1 MATPVA
7 DNYTAANGSPL
18 YCGRA
23 NPNAATLVTVN
34 DYLNY
39 RVFQRVGTS
48 KSLTISGTY
57 TGSPAALEWRVVEHT
72 TGSPITSW
80 ATLVSSP
87 TGGTFSASATIP
99 QGGWYKMQVRC
110 STNKNVVGASANK
123 LGVGVVIAMLGQSNM
138 ENRRNTGGTGAKY
151 PLSDKRAVYFRDTLV
166 WDRIGNVNDS
176 GPVNTE
182 SGGAGYGSPANN
194 ADSFGDGFTYTAN
207 LISQGMNLPVCLVE
221 FANSGQSITTWIS
234 GQSHWTNFVTRSGL
248 AGGDFEL
255 ALWHQGE
262 NDAKTMSKSTYKT
275 NLATLHTQ
283 LKALTSRTNSNF
295 KLGVI
300 GLGIG
305 SYIGSLEGDFGKIRA
320 AHAEYVQENAGC
332 YYSTSAHDT
341 YTGDGVHLDAPSFN
355 KISRRDAKS
364 ALYAIGGVGAPGSG
378 PQATSATRS
387 GAVITVNLTHS
398 GGSNLT
404 DGAGGSGTALTGFEV
419 FDNGVAATINSAVIG
434 SANTLTITLASV
446 PTGPV
451 TIQYAMM
458 NNPHSASATTPPTL
472 STIVYDNA
480 LYYNS
485 TIGCPL
491 QPFAAMPVT

>member
-23 NPNAATLVTVN
+23 NPTAATSVTVD

-48 KSLTISGTY
+48 KAITISGTY
-57 TGSPAALEWRVVEHT
+57 AGSPAALEWRVVDHT
-72 TGSPITSW
+72 TGSPMSTW

-87 TGGTFSASATIP
+87 TGGTFSASATVP

-110 STNKNVVGASANK
+110 STNKNVIGSSSNK
-123 LGVGVVIAMLGQSNM
+123 LGVGVVIAMVGQSNM
-138 ENRRNTGGTGAKY
+138 ENRRGTGSKR
-151 PLSDKRAVYFRDTLV
+151 PLGDKRAVYFRDTLV
-166 WDRIGNVNDS
+166 WDRIGNINDS

-182 SGGAGYGSPANN
+182 SGDAGYGSPTIN
-194 ADSFGDGFTYTAN
+194 ADSNGDGFTYYAN
-207 LISQGMNLPVCLVE
+207 LISQGLNLPVCLFE
-221 FANSGQSITTWIS
+221 FANSGASITTWIS

-262 NDAKTMSKSTYKT
+262 SDAHTMSKATYKS

-283 LKALTSRTNSNF
+283 FKTLTGRTNSNF
-295 KLGVI
+295 KLAII

-305 SYIGSLEGDFGKIRA
+305 SYASSTEGEFGKIRT
-320 AHAEYVQENAGC
+320 AHLEYTQENAGC

-341 YTGDGVHLDAPSFN
+341 YTGDGVHLGADSFN

-364 ALYAIGGVGAPGSG
+364 ALYYIGNIGAPASG
-378 PQATSATRS
+378 PKATSATRS
-387 GAVITVNLTHS
+387 DAVITVNLAHT
-398 GGSNLT
+398 GGSTLT
-404 DGAGGSGTALTGFEV
+404 DGTGGSGTALTGFEV
-419 FDNGVAATINSAVIG
+419 FDNGVAATISSAIIG
-434 SANTLTITLASV
+434 SSNTLTITLASV

-458 NNPHSASATTPPTL
+458 NNPHSANATTAPTL

-491 QPFAAMPVT
+491 QPFAAMSVT